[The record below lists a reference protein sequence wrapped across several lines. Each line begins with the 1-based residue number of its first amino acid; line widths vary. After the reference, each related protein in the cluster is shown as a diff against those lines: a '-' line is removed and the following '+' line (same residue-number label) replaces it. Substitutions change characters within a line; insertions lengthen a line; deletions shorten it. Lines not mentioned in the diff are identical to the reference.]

1 MSKPVVPRV
10 LAEEDLESAC
20 DHYLTTAGTDVVV
33 EFLHE
38 FESAVAHIS
47 RFPGT
52 GSPRYG
58 YEPSLAGIRFWPM
71 KKFPYLIFYIE
82 TELQIDVWR
91 VMHGNMD
98 IAAELR
104 DPDSIL

>member
-10 LAEEDLESAC
+10 LAEEDLEIAC
-20 DHYLTTAGTDVVV
+20 DHYLRTAGADVVV

-38 FESAVAHIS
+38 FDSVIAHIS

-52 GSPRYG
+52 GSPKYG
-58 YEPSLAGIRFWPM
+58 FDPGVAGIRFWPM
-71 KKFPYLIFYIE
+71 KKFPYLIFYVE
-82 TELQIDVWR
+82 TEHQIDVWR

-98 IAAELR
+98 MTAELH
-104 DPDSIL
+104 DPDSNP

>member
-10 LAEEDLESAC
+10 LAENDLDRAC
-20 DHYLTTAGTDVVV
+20 DHYMTTSGTDVAVD
-33 EFLHE
+33 FLHD
-38 FESAVAHIS
+38 FESVVAFVS
-47 RFPGT
+47 RFPAT

-71 KKFPYLIFYIE
+71 KKFPFLIFYIE
-82 TELQIDVWR
+82 TEHYIDVWR

-98 IAAELR
+98 IISELQ
-104 DPDSIL
+104 DPGSLP